1 MEVKVLK
8 VVQIPRS
15 TCRLFGAIKALGT
28 IQRCVILVH
37 GPKGCVYHINYIL
50 GMRGDRPSQVY
61 STCLE
66 ENDVIFGAE
75 ERLKGAIEELDQME
89 SPDLIAVLSCC
100 ASSIIGEDVESAV
113 RRACTHARVIGI
125 EGGGFEGD
133 FRQGYGG
140 TLSSLV
146 DTLVEERG
154 PIDPRSVNLVG
165 VLRSGPD
172 LRELIGILNR
182 GGVSVNAV
190 LTAGAT
196 LLDISRMSSVA
207 LNIVLCE
214 SSGLDAAKRLQEKFG
229 TPYIIADLPIGAQAT
244 RHFAQQVSEA
254 LRIPL
259 DSGFPETPQPLPP
272 LTKRVAL
279 ISGPTR
285 AIAVTAFLKE
295 LGIEPT
301 LIVLDFD
308 AGTRQRLQDMVGSE
322 ILVEPDQGLILEK
335 LREKRVDLILG
346 GMLERSFAALL
357 DIDFLDIMHGSQKT
371 MGCEG
376 ICNLL
381 RVLGAGD
388 VDSNEKSLD
397 HNCRI

>member
-1 MEVKVLK
+1 MKA
-8 VVQIPRS
+8 VQIPRS
-15 TCRLFGAIKALGT
+15 TCRLFGAIKSLGT
-28 IQRCVILVH
+28 LRRCVILVH

-75 ERLKGAIEELDQME
+75 ERLKEAIEELDRME

-113 RRACTHARVIGI
+113 RRARIHARVIGI

-133 FRQGYGG
+133 FRQGYGE
-140 TLSSLV
+140 TLRSLV
-146 DTLVEERG
+146 DTLVEESG
-154 PIDPRSVNLVG
+154 SIDPRSVNLVG

-172 LRELIGILNR
+172 LRELTGILNR
-182 GGVSVNAV
+182 LGISVKAV

-196 LLDISRMSSVA
+196 LSDIARMSSAA

-214 SSGLDAAKRLQEKFG
+214 PSGLDAAKRLQEKFG
-229 TPYIIADLPIGAQAT
+229 TPYIIADLPIGAGAT
-244 RHFAQQVSEA
+244 HRFVQRLSEA
-254 LRIPL
+254 LQIPI
-259 DSGFPETPQPLPP
+259 DSGFPETPHPLPP
-272 LTKRVAL
+272 LTRRVAL

-295 LGIEPT
+295 LGMEPA

-322 ILVEPDQGLILEK
+322 ILVEPDQGLILKK

-346 GMLERSFAALL
+346 GMLERSFAAML
-357 DIDFLDIMHGSQKT
+357 DIDFFDIMHGSQKT
-371 MGCEG
+371 MGYEG
-376 ICNLL
+376 VCNLL
-381 RVLGAGD
+381 SVLGAED
-388 VDSNEKSLD
+388 VESNEKSPD
-397 HNCRI
+397 QNCSF